1 MARYNAKESEK
12 HWQGEW
18 DRRRLFVTPDHG
30 DKPKCYVLEMF
41 PYPSG
46 RIHMGHA
53 RNYTMG
59 DVLARFRR
67 AQGYSVLHPMGWD
80 AFGLPAE
87 NAARDQGVSPRD
99 WTYENIAHMRAELK
113 RLGLSLDWS
122 REFATCDP
130 EYYHQ
135 QQKLFLQFYQAG
147 FVYRGEADVNWDP
160 VDQTVLANEQVI
172 DGRGWRSGA
181 VVERRKLSQWFFKIT
196 AFAEELL
203 TALDTLDRWPEKVRV
218 MQRNW
223 IGRSEGLNFQFQLS
237 DGEKLDDFTTRPDTL
252 FGASFV
258 ALSPDHPLTQELAK
272 SDLKLQDFIAECR
285 KTGTAEAE
293 IEKADKLGYDTGL
306 RAAHPF
312 DRNWQLPVMVANFV
326 LMGYGTGA
334 IFGCPAHDQRDLDFA
349 RKYGLPV
356 KIALKPWM
364 AEDASPG
371 ELAGLANKFA
381 ENPHFTLHDDDTG
394 IFGVTT
400 KAFSVGRGDRYYA
413 AGIRRKPEFQK
424 LIEEEK
430 RLEEEDFYEYI
441 NFFGEDVVLTI
452 QEAFDQ
458 VATKLVE
465 QGVAERTINYRLRDW
480 LVSRQ
485 RSWGCPIPMVHCP
498 KCGVVALKESDLPVL
513 LPEKID
519 FSKSGNPLDRDLAW
533 KNTICPTCGGPATRD
548 TDTLDTFAD
557 SSWYFIRFCD
567 SHAKTPVNKDA
578 ADYWLPVDQYIGGI
592 EHAILH
598 LLYARFFTRAMNRLG
613 LVSIQEPFAGLFTQ
627 GMVCHE
633 TYRDGEGNW
642 VSPDEVEKRDGKAYL
657 RDSGEAVEIGPSE
670 KMSKSKRNVIAP
682 EQIIDVYG
690 ADTIRWFMLSDT
702 PPERDIEWTDAGAE
716 GCWRFVQRIWRMV
729 DEAGE
734 LPMSDCEGAAAEGP
748 ALELRRA
755 THKAIAAVTDDLENL
770 RFNRAVAQIYTLA
783 GAIGAADTSVD
794 GAVRREALESLVKL
808 CAPMMPHLA
817 ESCWE
822 KLGYATLLADAPW
835 PKADPALLA
844 SDTVT
849 YAIQVNGK
857 LRATR
862 QFAKGT
868 DKATVEKEALALDGV
883 IRALDGKAPKRVIVV
898 PERIVNIVA

>member
-67 AQGYSVLHPMGWD
+67 AQGYNVLHPMGWD

-99 WTYENIAHMRAELK
+99 WTHENIAHMRAELK

-181 VVERRKLSQWFFKIT
+181 VVQRRKLSQWFFKIT

-237 DGEKLDDFTTRPDTL
+237 DGEKLDVFTTRPDTL

-272 SDLKLQDFIAECR
+272 SNLKLQDFIAECR

-293 IEKADKLGYDTGL
+293 IEKAEKLGYDTGL

-312 DRNWQLPVMVANFV
+312 DPNWQLPVMVANFV

-349 RKYGLPV
+349 RKYKLPV
-356 KIALKPWM
+356 TPVVVPD
-364 AEDASPG
+364 DADAKSFAIGNEAYVGPG
-371 ELAGLANKFA
+371 HLANSRFLDGMSVDQAKA
-381 ENPHFTLHDDDTG
+381 EIAT
-394 IFGVTT
+394 
-400 KAFSVGRGDRYYA
+400 
-413 AGIRRKPEFQK
+413 
-424 LIEEEK
+424 
-430 RLEEEDFYEYI
+430 RLEKAGMGKRTV
-441 NFFGEDVVLTI
+441 NF
-452 QEAFDQ
+452 
-458 VATKLVE
+458 
-465 QGVAERTINYRLRDW
+465 RLRDW

-485 RSWGCPIPMVHCP
+485 RPWGCPIPMVHCP
-498 KCGVVALKESDLPVL
+498 KCGVVALKEKDLPVL

-519 FSKSGNPLDRDLAW
+519 FSKSGNPLDRDLKW
-533 KNTICPTCGGPATRD
+533 KTTTCPSCGGTATRD

-633 TYRDGEGNW
+633 TYRDQSGW
-642 VSPDEVEKRDGKAYL
+642 LSPDEVVKEGNRAFRKDNRVQ
-657 RDSGEAVEIGPSE
+657 VEIGSSE

-682 EQIIDVYG
+682 EAIIADYG

-716 GCWRFVQRIWRMV
+716 GCWRFVQRIWRLV
-729 DEAGE
+729 SE
-734 LPMSDCEGAAAEGP
+734 AEGLSAP
-748 ALELRRA
+748 GTHAVPSDDISRSLRQSA
-755 THKAIAAVTDDLENL
+755 HKAIAAVTEDLSVL
-770 RFNRAVAQIYTLA
+770 RFNRAVAQLYMLSNAIA
-783 GAIGAADTSVD
+783 DAPGADAAT
-794 GAVRREALESLVKL
+794 RREALETMVLL
-808 CAPMMPHLA
+808 AAPMMPHLA
-817 ESCWE
+817 EECWRA
-822 KLGYATLLADAPW
+822 LGHDRLVAETPW
-835 PKADPALLA
+835 PKHDPALLKT
-844 SDTVT
+844 DTVT
-849 YAIQVNGK
+849 IAVQVNGK
-857 LRATR
+857 LRATM
-862 QFAKGT
+862 QVAQGLQ
-868 DKATVEKEALALDGV
+868 KEAVEQKALELDPVRRLLDGNTPKKV
-883 IRALDGKAPKRVIVV
+883 IYV
-898 PERIVNIVA
+898 PNRIVNIVV